1 MIPGEI
7 RFGKGTIRC
16 NVGRTKKKVIVA
28 NKGDRPI
35 QVGSHFHFPEV
46 NRYLVFDRKAAIGMH
61 LNIASGTAVRFEPG
75 EEKEVELV
83 EIGGNRIIHGLNGLT
98 NGSVDELEAIYSKMK
113 EKGFL
118 GGDK

>member
-7 RFGKGTIRC
+7 RYGKGVIIC
-16 NVGRTKKKVIVA
+16 NENRKTKKIKVA

-35 QVGSHFHFPEV
+35 QVGSHYHFPEV
-46 NRYLVFDRKAAIGMH
+46 NRFLSFDRLGTLGMR
-61 LNIASGTAVRFEPG
+61 LNIPAGTAVRFEPG

-83 EIGGNRIIHGLNGLT
+83 DVGGNRVVHGLNGLT
-98 NGSVDELEAIYSKMK
+98 NGSVDRTADIQTTMK

-118 GGDK
+118 GGEN